1 MSLDLTLLRLLK
13 TRGTYEKLYSSV
25 PEQGIDENTRTIL
38 RDFGKFFAAN
48 PGVQV
53 IDPAAFTTYFSLLHP
68 KLKAETLAVY
78 RARFKEL
85 AKPPEPGT
93 EDGILERL
101 VSVRTATKLQ
111 TLLEQFDGGDADLTA
126 ALRVINDEHE
136 SFFLRRKT
144 HPKVRDRI
152 EDILEEDENDTGF
165 HWRLQCLN
173 GSMRPLREG
182 DFGIIGARVDTG
194 KSSFIAS
201 ELTYFAPQVIALYPD
216 RERSIVW
223 FNNEGPGKRIKH
235 RLYNAAL
242 QETTKELIERKKA
255 GTIYDDYVQAL
266 GGRDLIYVFDVHDY
280 AMSELEDI
288 VKELDPAIVIVDM
301 LDNVQSDGQIVNGG
315 TRTDQIL
322 EWLYQR
328 ARIWAVKYK
337 CAVLATSQLN
347 GEAEGELFP
356 KQSMLANSKT
366 GKAGAADVI
375 VMIGRSDS
383 PDLQNSRFISL
394 PKNKKRREGGPQD
407 PRREVAFDGPR
418 SIFSD
423 PE

>member
-1 MSLDLTLLRLLK
+1 MSLDVTLLRLLK
-13 TRGTYEKLYSSV
+13 TRDRFEKLYRSV
-25 PEQGIDENTRTIL
+25 PEQGIDDNTRTIL
-38 RDFGKFFAAN
+38 KDFGRYFDAN
-48 PGVQV
+48 PGIKV
-53 IDPAAFTTYFSLLHP
+53 IEPGPFATYFSLLHP
-68 KLKAETLAVY
+68 KLKPETIGVY
-78 RARFKEL
+78 KARFKEIG
-85 AKPPEPGT
+85 KDPEPGT

-101 VSVRTATKLQ
+101 VSVRTAAKLQ
-111 TLLEQFDGGDADLTA
+111 QLLEDFDGGEADLSA

-136 SFFLRRKT
+136 QFFMRRKK

-165 HWRLQCLN
+165 HWRLNCLN
-173 GSMRPLREG
+173 GSMRPLRAG

-201 ELTYFAPQVIALYPD
+201 ELTFMAPQVDQLYPD
-216 RERSIVW
+216 RERTIVW

-242 QETTKELIERKKA
+242 EESTKELIKRKQA

-280 AMSELEDI
+280 TMSELEDI
-288 VKELDPAIVIVDM
+288 VKELDPAIVIIDM
-301 LDNVQSDGQIVNGG
+301 LDNVQADGQALNGG

-328 ARIWAVKYK
+328 ARVWAVKYD
-337 CAVLATSQLN
+337 CAVLATSQLS
-347 GEAEGELFP
+347 GEAEGEIYP

-375 VMIGRSDS
+375 VMVGRSDS

-394 PKNKKRREGGPQD
+394 PKNKKRRDGGVQD
-407 PRREVAFDGPR
+407 PRREVTFDGPR
-418 SIFSD
+418 SIFKD